1 MWATDGAQ
9 VEMVRQGRVWL
20 FVAVDHHHG
29 ECVGAHVSVSG
40 DRFSAMEPV
49 RQGVRRHFGALGAAV
64 ARGLSV
70 HSDHGS
76 QYTSSWL
83 RAELRFLG
91 ITPSLALV
99 GEPET
104 NGIAER
110 FIRTLKEQVIHGRV
124 YEEIE
129 ALRRAVDDFVARY
142 NAHWRLEKNK
152 FRSPD
157 EVRADFDAARLT
169 EAA

>member
-1 MWATDGAQ
+1 LGFSTAASLR
-9 VEMVRQGRVWL
+9 EGRVWL
-20 FVAVDHHHG
+20 FAPVEHHLG
-29 ECVGAHVSVSG
+29 ECVGAHVSVSS
-40 DRFSAMEPV
+40 DRFTAMEPE
-49 RQGVRRHFGALGAAV
+49 RQGVRRHFGALGAALV
-64 ARGLSV
+64 RGLSV

-83 RAELRFLG
+83 RAELRSLG

-110 FIRTLKEQVIHGRV
+110 YIRTLKEQVIHGRV
-124 YEEIE
+124 YEKIE
-129 ALRRAVDDFVARY
+129 ALRRAVDDFVARHR
-142 NAHWRLEKNK
+142 AHWRLEKNR
-152 FRSPD
+152 FRTPD
-157 EVRADFDAARLT
+157 EVRADINAARLT